1 MILEKESEIR
11 VLRAFYDEPFDYF
24 SVAEISE
31 KAKISRNWSYK
42 VIDKFEKSGILM
54 TFGKK
59 YKLNF
64 SNVFC
69 KRLKLLFD
77 SDYLNSLNDD
87 VKRDVFNMANK
98 MLFEINPQ
106 SIVLVGSAAVQK
118 MKKGSDIDFLVI
130 GENREKVPMFVN
142 SNIVLLSYRE
152 FKERYAKGDDFVISA
167 LVFGKIIHDDTT
179 FIKFFESPLPIFS
192 EELIQEKI
200 RYCEKLEDR
209 VYALLR
215 TDVDEARNELL
226 YLALQAAR
234 IILLRNR
241 IIPKTKHDIAP
252 RVSEFD
258 SELAKIIRKLLREE
272 KVKTDEVLDYT
283 KRCMQTARSV

>member
-11 VLRAFYDEPFDYF
+11 VMRTFCDEPFDYF
-24 SVAEISE
+24 SVAEISQ
-31 KAKISRNWSYK
+31 KANISRNWIYK

-54 TFGKK
+54 TCGKK

-77 SDYLNSLNDD
+77 SDYLNSLNED

-106 SIVLVGSAAVQK
+106 SIVLVGSAAAQK
-118 MKKGSDIDFLVI
+118 MKKGSDIDFIVI
-130 GENREKVPMFVN
+130 GGNREKVPMFVN
-142 SNIVLLSYRE
+142 SNIILLSCSE

-200 RYCEKLEDR
+200 KYCEKLEER
-209 VYALLR
+209 VYALLK

-252 RVSEFD
+252 QVYEFD
-258 SELAKIIRKLLREE
+258 RELAKIIRKLLREE
-272 KVKTDEVLDYT
+272 KIKTEDVLDYT
-283 KRCMQTARSV
+283 KRCVQTARSV